1 MQVTSESVLAM
12 KSGWSQPPFGW
23 HAPVFMSPSLTERAV
38 LGGPS
43 SMPVRRLLATLVAV
57 VLVVGLPSLAG
68 SAAHATEVVADPAA
82 TVTAD
87 PAVPAT
93 PADPTVQPADPA
105 VAAVPAAPLALGS
118 RTLRFGDV
126 GEDVA
131 ALQKLLKVE
140 QNATFDVATRKAVK
154 KLQRSTGIKANGVV
168 TPKVLNRL
176 KKELKK
182 RAAAARAAKKASRG
196 ALPRAGAPAASKR
209 YAAAYISRTYGWG
222 SGQMSCLSSLWT
234 RESGWRYRASN
245 PNGRYHGIPQTS
257 SAVWRRAGYS
267 NSQYMSSPAVQIRVG
282 AKYIK
287 GRYGSPCRAWSFWRS
302 RHWY

>member
-1 MQVTSESVLAM
+1 
-12 KSGWSQPPFGW
+12 
-23 HAPVFMSPSLTERAV
+23 
-38 LGGPS
+38 
-43 SMPVRRLLATLVAV
+43 MPVRRLLATLVAV

-68 SAAHATEVVADPAA
+68 SAAHATDVVADPAA

-140 QNATFDVATRKAVK
+140 QTATFDAATRKAVK
-154 KLQRSTGIKANGVV
+154 KVQRAAGTKANGVV
-168 TPKVLNRL
+168 TATVL
-176 KKELKK
+176 KKMKRELKK
-182 RAAAARAAKKASRG
+182 QAAAARAAKKVSRG

-222 SGQMSCLSSLWT
+222 SGQMSCLSTLWA
-234 RESGWRYRASN
+234 RESGWRYWVSN
-245 PNGRYHGIPQTS
+245 PNGIYRGIPQTS
-257 SAVWRRAGYS
+257 SRVWGAMGYS
-267 NSQYMSSPAVQIRVG
+267 TAQYMNSPAIQIKVG

-287 GRYGSPCRAWSFWRS
+287 NRYGSPCNAWAFWRS
-302 RHWY
+302 HHWY